1 MGFIMR
7 FVTEYLKYL
16 SLAIFGLFILIY
28 SPIIQADEINEVT
41 VDEIILDW
49 VNLNGKTVMISGHL
63 FFVFDDDTSD
73 ISVDWEDLVISQYKM
88 YGTPLFVNASK
99 ISNKQKRWVTS
110 NCEFDIGA
118 GGCHVYLTGVF
129 NHPLI
134 DAIEIKKMGMKDKL
148 TNIAVGKKNQLKFM
162 SSAIDFENIKLK
174 LKGSKD
180 ALDTIW
186 AD

>member
-1 MGFIMR
+1 MSFMS
-7 FVTEYLKYL
+7 KYL
-16 SLAIFGLFILIY
+16 QFISIVALGFFILIY
-28 SPIIQADEINEVT
+28 SSIIQADEINEVT

-49 VNLNGKTVMISGHL
+49 VNLNGKTIMISGHL
-63 FFVFDDDTSD
+63 FFVFDDDDASD
-73 ISVDWEDLVISQYKM
+73 ISVDWEDLVITQHKM
-88 YGTPLFVNASK
+88 YGVPLFVNASK
-99 ISNKQKRWVTS
+99 ISKKQKRWVTS
-110 NCEFDIGA
+110 NCEFDVGA

-129 NHPLI
+129 NHPFI
-134 DAIEIKKMGMKDKL
+134 DAIEIKKMGMKDRL

-180 ALDTIW
+180 ALGTIW

>member
-1 MGFIMR
+1 MQ

-16 SLAIFGLFILIY
+16 TIVIFGFFILIY

-41 VDEIILDW
+41 VEEIILDW

-73 ISVDWEDLVISQYKM
+73 ISVDWENLVFTQYKM
-88 YGTPLFVNASK
+88 YGTTLFVNASK

-110 NCEFDIGA
+110 NCEFDIGGGA
-118 GGCHVYLTGVF
+118 DGCHVYLTGVF
-129 NHPLI
+129 NLPLI
-134 DAIEIKKMGMKDKL
+134 DAIEIKKMGMKDRL